1 MCVSYGWSKKSLW
14 LFWNIQDSVKPDLV
28 CTERFDSG
36 TLDLTAVDST
46 YPTHM
51 LSDVVHQR
59 CRHQSIIWGS
69 ACLNVDR
76 KLYPECIIIII
87 HSFIHPFNQTAL
99 YLHIH
104 PLIDVLFD
112 CRHQRPLRLKTENAG
127 IVFIRRKWSHMS
139 DSCWNKLL
147 QFFDISDM
155 Y

>member
-1 MCVSYGWSKKSLW
+1 MIVLKYSRFCKTGLGVHRKIWQRNIRFNSCRLDLSHSHVKWCSTSTLSASVDHLRFRLFKCWSK
-14 LFWNIQDSVKPDLV
+14 FVP
-28 CTERFDSG
+28 RMH
-36 TLDLTAVDST
+36 
-46 YPTHM
+46 YH
-51 LSDVVHQR
+51 H
-59 CRHQSIIWGS
+59 
-69 ACLNVDR
+69 
-76 KLYPECIIIII
+76 

-139 DSCWNKLL
+139 DSCWNKLIP
-147 QFFDISDM
+147 FFDISDM